1 MPLGAAKAAF
11 LGAAGTVGAAGD
23 FEYIASTTFDGSTS
37 THTFS
42 AIPQTYNSLKIVFY
56 CKASTPA
63 FWAWTRINGET
74 GTNYEMVQMNSVS
87 GTFYSGEL
95 SEAMFVLGNA
105 PTAGYAFVHEFE
117 FDGYTNTS
125 MFSPMFQMAGNL
137 DNSGRAFEASEGNYQ
152 SGTAAITSV
161 QIYDT
166 SGDDA
171 LVGSTLALFG
181 YKDA

>member
-1 MPLGAAKAAF
+1 MPLGAAKAAL
-11 LGAAGTVGAAGD
+11 LGAAGTVAEAGD
-23 FEYIASTTFDGSTS
+23 FEWIAGTTFDGSTA

-74 GTNYEMVQMNSVS
+74 GNNYEMVQMNSVS

-95 SEAMFVLGNA
+95 SETSFVLGNA
-105 PTAGYAFVHEFE
+105 PTAGYAFIHEFE

-125 MFSPMFQMAGNL
+125 MFSPMFQMAGSL
-137 DNSGRAFEASEGNYQ
+137 DGSSRQFEASEGNYQ

-161 QIYDT
+161 EVFDT
-166 SGDDA
+166 SGDNPA
-171 LVGSTLALFG
+171 AGSTLALFG